1 LFYLTILTF
10 FGKAKV
16 PTDQG
21 GFNMRQRKR
30 SLALLVGILGVIIL
44 AASCHKK
51 AVAPPPPPPPPA
63 AAPEKPTVN
72 LTAVPST
79 IEQGQSVTLSWT
91 SENATSLD
99 LQPGVG
105 AVQSSGSTSVSPT
118 ESTTYTLTAT
128 GPGGTA
134 TSTARVTVTSPAPPP
149 PPPAPAAVSEA
160 TLFEQNIK
168 DAYFDYNKSDIRP
181 DAQQALTSDADFL
194 KSHPSIT
201 FTIEGHCDERGSEE
215 YNLGLGD
222 RRANAAKSFLVNL
235 GIPAS
240 RITTI
245 SYGKDRPFCTES
257 NEACWQQNRRA
268 HLVMGSSQ

>member
-1 LFYLTILTF
+1 M
-10 FGKAKV
+10 
-16 PTDQG
+16 P
-21 GFNMRQRKR
+21 QRKR
-30 SLALLVGILGVIIL
+30 SLALLVGILGVVML
-44 AASCHKK
+44 AAACHKK
-51 AVAPPPPPPPPA
+51 AVAPPPPPPPAA

-105 AVQSSGSTSVSPT
+105 AVQASGSTSVSPT

-128 GPGGTA
+128 GSGGTA
-134 TSTARVTVTSPAPPP
+134 TSTARVTVTSPPPP
-149 PPPAPAAVSEA
+149 PPPQEHAAVSEA

-168 DAYFDYNKSDIRP
+168 DAYFDYNKSDIRG
-181 DAQQALTSDADFL
+181 DAQQALTTDADFL
-194 KSHPSIT
+194 KSHPSIS

-257 NEACWQQNRRA
+257 NEQCWQQNRRA
-268 HLVMGSSQ
+268 HLVMGSGQSQ

>member
-1 LFYLTILTF
+1 
-10 FGKAKV
+10 
-16 PTDQG
+16 
-21 GFNMRQRKR
+21 MRQKKR
-30 SLALLVGILGVIIL
+30 SLALLVGTLGVVIL

-63 AAPEKPTVN
+63 AAEKPTVN
-72 LTAVPST
+72 LTAMPST
-79 IEQGQSVTLSWT
+79 IESGQSVTLSWT

-99 LQPGVG
+99 LQPGIG
-105 AVQSSGSTSVSPT
+105 SVQSSGSTSVSPT

-134 TSTARVTVTSPAPPP
+134 TATARVTVTSAP
-149 PPPAPAAVSEA
+149 PPPAPSQPSAVTEE

-181 DAQQALTSDADFL
+181 DAQQALTADADFL
-194 KSHPSIT
+194 KSHPSMN

-222 RRANAAKSFLVNL
+222 RRASAAKTFLVNL
-235 GIPAS
+235 GISAS

-257 NEACWQQNRRA
+257 TEACYQQNRRA
-268 HLVMGSSQ
+268 HLVLGAQ

>member
-1 LFYLTILTF
+1 
-10 FGKAKV
+10 
-16 PTDQG
+16 
-21 GFNMRQRKR
+21 MRQKKR
-30 SLALLVGILGVIIL
+30 SLALLVGTMGVLML

-51 AVAPPPPPPPPA
+51 AVAPPPPPPAPA

-79 IEQGQSVTLSWT
+79 IESGQSVTLSWT

-118 ESTTYTLTAT
+118 ESTTYTLTAK
-128 GPGGTA
+128 GEGGEA
-134 TSTARVTVTSPAPPP
+134 TSTARVTVTTAQPPP
-149 PPPAPAAVSEA
+149 PPEAPPAVSVQ

-168 DAYFDYNKSDIRP
+168 DAFFDFNKSDIRS
-181 DAQQALTSDADFL
+181 DAQQALTTDADFL
-194 KSHPSIT
+194 KSHPSIN
-201 FTIEGHCDERGSEE
+201 FTVEGHCDDRGSEE

-222 RRANAAKSFLVNL
+222 RRANAAKAFLVNL
-235 GIPAS
+235 GISAS
-240 RITTI
+240 RITSI

-257 NEACWQQNRRA
+257 NEDCWQKNRRA
-268 HLVMGSSQ
+268 HMVMGSE

>member
-1 LFYLTILTF
+1 
-10 FGKAKV
+10 
-16 PTDQG
+16 
-21 GFNMRQRKR
+21 MRQKR
-30 SLALLVGILGVIIL
+30 RNLALLVGTLGVLML

-51 AVAPPPPPPPPA
+51 AVAPPPPPPAPA
-63 AAPEKPTVN
+63 AAPEQPTVN

-79 IEQGQSVTLSWT
+79 IESGQSVTLSWT

-105 AVQSSGSTSVSPT
+105 AVQASGSTSVSPT
-118 ESTTYTLTAT
+118 ESTTYTLTAK
-128 GPGGTA
+128 GPGGEA
-134 TSTARVTVTSPAPPP
+134 TSTARVTVTSAPPP
-149 PPPAPAAVSEA
+149 PPAAPPAVSEQ

-168 DAYFDYNKSDIRP
+168 DAFFDYNKSDIRS
-181 DAQQALTSDADFL
+181 DAQQALTADASFL
-194 KSHPSIT
+194 KEHPSIN

-235 GIPAS
+235 GISAS

-245 SYGKDRPFCTES
+245 SYGKDRPFCTDS
-257 NEACWQQNRRA
+257 NEDCWQKNRRA
-268 HLVMGSSQ
+268 HLVMGSE